1 MLFTSFDFAL
11 FLVAA
16 VAVHALLPAR
26 WRWAWLL
33 LASYVFYAAG
43 NPAALAYLAVTTA
56 LVYAC
61 GWGMERTAGR
71 TGRIAWLTVGVV
83 LLLGLMAALKYY
95 DFLAGELETLVA
107 ALTGPGA
114 GLRLPRL
121 GVRSPAGLSF
131 YIFSAVSYLVDAY
144 RGRLAPAHRSGAA
157 ALYVAFFPKIL
168 AGPIERATAFLPQLA
183 AGLRF
188 EAERF
193 VPGLQLIVW
202 GLFKKAV
209 IADNLAPLV
218 DRSFSIAAFASPV
231 DLLIGV
237 YAFAFQIY
245 CDFSGYT
252 DIAIGVS
259 RLFGIDLM
267 ENFRRPYLSRSTGEF
282 WGSRWHISLAWWF
295 RDYLYFPLGGSRAGW
310 IRKYLNLMIVFAVSG
325 LWHAGLGYG
334 VGWTFLVWGALNGLY
349 VWAEAALTPLGGW
362 LGKRLPRAKES
373 ATLAVIRALVTFH
386 LVLVSWVFFRAS
398 SVGQAL
404 LILRRIGGGLRQ
416 VLASIGRYPFT
427 AEHYA
432 AGVLILL
439 LLAIEILDERRSI
452 WERLAAAPVAVR
464 WSAYYVALFALLFLG
479 RWQAHEFIYMQF

>member
-1 MLFTSFDFAL
+1 MLFTSFNFLL
-11 FLVAA
+11 FLIAA

-33 LASYVFYAAG
+33 LASYGFYAAG

-56 LVYAC
+56 LIYAC
-61 GWGMERTAGR
+61 GWGMERAAGR
-71 TGRIAWLTVGVV
+71 AGRVAWLSAGAV
-83 LLLGLMAALKYY
+83 LLLGGLAALKYY
-95 DFLAGELETLVA
+95 DFVAGQLEALGA
-107 ALTGPGA
+107 ALTG

-131 YIFSAVSYLVDAY
+131 YVFSAVSYLADAY
-144 RGRLAPAHRSGAA
+144 RGRVSKGHRSGGL

-183 AGLRF
+183 GRLRPDAGQ
-188 EAERF
+188 
-193 VPGLQLIVW
+193 VVSGLQLIVW

-218 DRSFSIAAFASPV
+218 DHAFSIAAFAPPV
-231 DLLIGV
+231 ELVLGV

-259 RLFGIDLM
+259 RLFGIGLM
-267 ENFRRPYLSRSTGEF
+267 ENFRRPYLSGSTGEF
-282 WGSRWHISLAWWF
+282 WGNRWHISLAWWF
-295 RDYLYFPLGGSRAGW
+295 RDYLYIPLGGSRAGW
-310 IRKYLNLMIVFAVSG
+310 VRRYLNVMIVFAVSG

-349 VWAEAALTPLGGW
+349 LWAETALAPLGGW
-362 LGKRLPRAKES
+362 LGRRLPRAKGS
-373 ATLAVIRALVTFH
+373 AALAVLRALVTFH
-386 LVLVSWVFFRAS
+386 LVLASWVFFRAS
-398 SVGQAL
+398 SIGQAL
-404 LILRRIGGGLRQ
+404 LVLRRIGRGLGQ
-416 VLASIGRYPFT
+416 VLAAVGRYPFT
-427 AEHYA
+427 ADQYLA
-432 AGVLILL
+432 VGLIVL
-439 LLAIEILDERRSI
+439 LLAIEIVDERRSI
-452 WERLAAAPVAVR
+452 WERLGAAPVALR
-464 WSAYYVALFALLFLG
+464 WGAYYVALFALLLLG